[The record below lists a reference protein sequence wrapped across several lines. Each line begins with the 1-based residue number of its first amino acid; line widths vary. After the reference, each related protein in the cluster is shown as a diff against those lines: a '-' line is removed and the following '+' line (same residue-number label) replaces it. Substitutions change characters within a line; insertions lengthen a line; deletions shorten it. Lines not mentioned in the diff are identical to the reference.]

1 MYLLQGSIEN
11 KVKRKKDQEGSF
23 TINSTDRVKIKKVLS
38 GILEKN
44 IDLFFIFDLITLMGI
59 PKKI

>member
-23 TINSTDRVKIKKVLS
+23 AINSTGIVEIKKVLS
-38 GILEKN
+38 DILEKN
-44 IDLFFIFDLITLMGI
+44 IDLF
-59 PKKI
+59 